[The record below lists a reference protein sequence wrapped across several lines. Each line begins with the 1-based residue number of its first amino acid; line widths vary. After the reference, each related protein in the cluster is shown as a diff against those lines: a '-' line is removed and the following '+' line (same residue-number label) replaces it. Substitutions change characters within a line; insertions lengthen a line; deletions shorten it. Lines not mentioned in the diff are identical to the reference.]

1 MSLPTS
7 AELDAYVGRERT
19 TTDVVTETRA
29 RALAAT
35 LDRDPGGLANGSALP
50 AGWHWIFFNPAVPR
64 SALGPDGH
72 EERGDFLPP
81 MPRSRRMWAGG
92 TLRFPGTLRIGD
104 VAERLST
111 ITSIVPKEGRSGA
124 LVFVTVSHRV
134 TTEAGTV
141 LEEEQNLVYR
151 LAGNGGGGADAA
163 PLRGRSQ
170 RSEGSGQ
177 SEPSERSQRS
187 QRSVPSERVPRVPTW
202 TEPFIADEV
211 TLFRFSAL
219 TFNGHR
225 IHYDHRYATQV
236 ERYAGLVVHGPLVAL
251 LLVDAGV
258 RHAGH
263 LIGGGAFGRAL
274 EARSVFESG
283 VPPKIASFSY
293 RALAPLF
300 CNEEF
305 QLCGG
310 EAAGASAAPVGS
322 REAGSRLDA
331 TTLDVTRLWAAH
343 PERGVATEAELEVH
357 RTGQD

>member
-50 AGWHWIFFNPAVPR
+50 AGWHWVFFNPAVPR

-72 EERGDFLPP
+72 EERGDFLPAL
-81 MPRSRRMWAGG
+81 PRSRRMWAGG

-111 ITSIVPKEGRSGA
+111 ITSIVAKEGRSGS
-124 LVFVTVSHRV
+124 LVFVTMSHRV

-151 LAGNGGGGADAA
+151 LEGSGGGGADAA
-163 PLRGRSQ
+163 PPQGRPV
-170 RSEGSGQ
+170 RSEGSGR
-177 SEPSERSQRS
+177 SERSDRSQRS
-187 QRSVPSERVPRVPTW
+187 QRSVRSERIPRVPAW
-202 TEPFIADEV
+202 TEPFTADEV

-225 IHYDHRYATQV
+225 IHYDWRYATAV
-236 ERYAGLVVHGPLVAL
+236 EGYSDLVVHGPLTAL
-251 LLVDAGV
+251 TLLERACA
-258 RHAGH
+258 RT
-263 LIGGGAFGRAL
+263 GRA
-274 EARSVFESG
+274 
-283 VPPKIASFSY
+283 PASFFY
-293 RALAPLF
+293 RA
-300 CNEEF
+300 
-305 QLCGG
+305 
-310 EAAGASAAPVGS
+310 AAPVFCGEEVVVGGRS
-322 REAGSRLDA
+322 VADDEE
-331 TTLDVTRLWAAH
+331 DVWAAG
-343 PERGVATEAELEVH
+343 PAGTPVMRATITWKA
-357 RTGQD
+357 